1 MIRRSSVFALLFL
14 IALFLVGCP
23 KRPLI
28 PAPPVEK
35 PPFVNPIDRMLDVL
49 SFSETLQ
56 AKASIRID
64 MVRDGEKQFY
74 LLNGF
79 VLYQRPDKL
88 RILGYHPL
96 GMGLFD
102 ALYRNGG
109 FFLLIPLQKT
119 AFTGEFFQFEDAM
132 VKVGEIRV
140 DSGKDE
146 MRNIPNRIRIHIVE
160 KEIEIDLRLKEI
172 QVNQD
177 LPEDAFQWS
186 PNGSHRNN
194 KEVKEKTA
202 LGYAFKN
209 PRMLR

>member
-1 MIRRSSVFALLFL
+1 
-14 IALFLVGCP
+14 
-23 KRPLI
+23 
-28 PAPPVEK
+28 
-35 PPFVNPIDRMLDVL
+35 
-49 SFSETLQ
+49 
-56 AKASIRID
+56 

-96 GMGLFD
+96 GMVFD

-109 FFLLIPLQKT
+109 FFLLIPLREDG
-119 AFTGEFFQFEDAM
+119 FYRRGFEFEDAM

-140 DSGKDE
+140 NSGKDE

-172 QVNQD
+172 QVNQE

-186 PNGSHRNN
+186 LPEGVQERPLSG
-194 KEVKEKTA
+194 
-202 LGYAFKN
+202 L
-209 PRMLR
+209 LRGINRGAESSMNLDLCSASF

>member
-1 MIRRSSVFALLFL
+1 MIRRSFFFVLFFL

-23 KRPLI
+23 KRLPAPL
-28 PAPPVEK
+28 PPVEK

-49 SFSETLQ
+49 SFAETLQ

-64 MVRDGEKQFY
+64 MVKDGEKQFY
-74 LLNGF
+74 LLNGY
-79 VLYQRPDKL
+79 VLYQKPDKL

-109 FFLLIPLQKT
+109 FFLLIPLQKM
-119 AFTGEFFQFEDAM
+119 AFTGEVIQFEDAM
-132 VKVGEIRV
+132 KKVGEIRV
-140 DSGKDE
+140 NSGKDE

-172 QVNQD
+172 QVNQE

-186 PNGSHRNN
+186 LPEGVEERPLSR
-194 KEVKEKTA
+194 
-202 LGYAFKN
+202 L
-209 PRMLR
+209 LRGIK

>member
-1 MIRRSSVFALLFL
+1 MIRRSSVFVLLFL

-23 KRPLI
+23 KRPLT
-28 PAPPVEK
+28 PVPPVEK

-49 SFSETLQ
+49 SFAETLQ

-109 FFLLIPLQKT
+109 FFLLIPLQKM
-119 AFTGEFFQFEDAM
+119 AFTGEVFQFEDAM
-132 VKVGEIRV
+132 KKVGEIRV
-140 DSGKDE
+140 NSGKDE
-146 MRNIPNRIRIHIVE
+146 MRNIPNRIRILIVE

-172 QVNQD
+172 QVNQE

-186 PNGSHRNN
+186 LPEGVEERPLSR
-194 KEVKEKTA
+194 
-202 LGYAFKN
+202 L
-209 PRMLR
+209 LRGIK

>member
-186 PNGSHRNN
+186 LPDGVQERPLSG
-194 KEVKEKTA
+194 
-202 LGYAFKN
+202 L
-209 PRMLR
+209 LRGIK

>member
-146 MRNIPNRIRIHIVE
+146 MRNIPNRIRIHIVD

-172 QVNQD
+172 QVNQG

-186 PNGSHRNN
+186 LPEGVEERPLSGLLKRI
-194 KEVKEKTA
+194 K
-202 LGYAFKN
+202 
-209 PRMLR
+209 

>member
-172 QVNQD
+172 QVNQE

-186 PNGSHRNN
+186 LPEGVEERPLSGLLKRI
-194 KEVKEKTA
+194 K
-202 LGYAFKN
+202 
-209 PRMLR
+209 